1 MLKIIQLRTLM
12 NKKDKNTKIIRTLKE
27 ANISVKWSARQ
38 EENISGINRN
48 ETKSANKHDANV

>member
-38 EENISGINRN
+38 ENISGINRN